1 MAAGSPETDSAERE
15 IRDER
20 KRETVD
26 AVCKLTQAAPTAKI
40 GPFVVFGPPANPR
53 ASLLLNQRETMT
65 PGANH
70 V

>member
-40 GPFVVFGPPANPR
+40 GPFVVFGPPR
-53 ASLLLNQRETMT
+53 
-65 PGANH
+65 
-70 V
+70 